1 MKRRQLK
8 HHVVAILQEER
19 LAVAHKLLSAHE
31 QKALINPLISCLC
44 HTDEKVR
51 WRSVSALGP
60 VINAIAAQE
69 FEAAR
74 LVMRRFLWMLND
86 ESGGIGWGV
95 PEALSE
101 AMYHNERLAAEYLHM
116 LVSYARSDGPELF
129 QDGNFIELPLL
140 QHGVLWGLCRLA
152 EKYRE
157 QLVKKEAHENI
168 GFYLASEDA
177 QVRGSAALLCG
188 LLGRAEFIS
197 SLQSLSGDPE
207 TVRIY
212 VDGQIETYSVGRLA
226 SDALSALISRRQS
239 S

>member
-8 HHVVAILQEER
+8 HQVVSLLREEN
-19 LAVAHKLLSAHE
+19 LAAVNKQLSAYD
-31 QKALINPLISCLC
+31 QKSLINPLVSCLC
-44 HTDEKVR
+44 HTDETVR
-51 WRSVSALGP
+51 WHSVSALGP

-69 FEAAR
+69 FESAR

-101 AMYHNERLAAEYLHM
+101 AMYHNDRLAAEYLHM

-157 QLVKKEAHENI
+157 QLVDKEAYENI

-177 QVRGSAALLCG
+177 QVRGTASLLCG
-188 LLGRAEFIS
+188 LLGRGEFIS
-197 SLQSLSGDPE
+197 SLQGLCEDPE

-212 VDGQIETYSVGRLA
+212 VDGQLENYSVGRLA
-226 SDALSALISRRQS
+226 SEALSALKSRR
-239 S
+239 

>member
-8 HHVVAILQEER
+8 YHVVALLQKEN
-19 LAVAHKLLSAHE
+19 LAAVKTLLSACD
-31 QKALINPLISCLC
+31 QKSLVNPLISCLC
-44 HTDEKVR
+44 HSDEIVR
-51 WRSVSALGP
+51 WHSVSALGP
-60 VINAIAAQE
+60 VISALAARE
-69 FEAAR
+69 FESAR

-95 PEALSE
+95 PEALAE

-140 QHGVLWGLCRLA
+140 QRGVLWGLCRLV

-157 QLVKKEAHENI
+157 QLVKKEAHENLA
-168 GFYLASEDA
+168 FYLSSEDA
-177 QVRGSAALLCG
+177 QVRGTASLLCG
-188 LLGRAEFIS
+188 LLGRGEFNAL
-197 SLQSLSGDPE
+197 LQRLSEDPE

-212 VDGQIETYSVGRLA
+212 ADGRMENHSVGRLA
-226 SDALSALISRRQS
+226 SAALSRLEGRR
-239 S
+239 

>member
-8 HHVVAILQEER
+8 HHVVALLQNET
-19 LAVAHKLLSAHE
+19 LTAVHKRLSACD
-31 QKALINPLISCLC
+31 QKSLINPLISCLC

-51 WRSVSALGP
+51 WHSVSALGP
-60 VINAIAAQE
+60 VISAIAAQE
-69 FEAAR
+69 FESAR

-101 AMYHNERLAAEYLHM
+101 AMYHNDRLAAEYMHM
-116 LVSYARSDGPELF
+116 LVSYARGDGPELF

-140 QHGVLWGLCRLA
+140 QRGVLWGLCRLA

-168 GFYLASEDA
+168 GFYLSSEDA
-177 QVRGSAALLCG
+177 QVRGTASLLCG
-188 LLGRAEFIS
+188 MLGRHEFTS
-197 SLQSLSGDPE
+197 FLQLLSEDPE

-212 VDGQIETYSVGRLA
+212 RDGQMENYSVGRLA
-226 SDALSALISRRQS
+226 LAALSALKRRR
-239 S
+239 

>member
-8 HHVVAILQEER
+8 HQVVSLLQREN
-19 LAVAHKLLSAHE
+19 LAAVNQNLSSYD
-31 QKALINPLISCLC
+31 QKSLVSPLISCLC
-44 HTDEKVR
+44 HTDERVR
-51 WRSVSALGP
+51 WYSVSALGP

-101 AMYHNERLAAEYLHM
+101 AMYHNERLAAEYMHM

-140 QHGVLWGLCRLA
+140 QRGVLWGLCRLA

-157 QLVKKEAHENI
+157 QLVNIEAHENI
-168 GFYLASEDA
+168 GFYLSSEDA
-177 QVRGSAALLCG
+177 QVRGMASLLCG
-188 LLGRAEFIS
+188 RLGRGEFMS
-197 SLQSLSGDPE
+197 SLQLLSEDPE
-207 TVRIY
+207 TVWIY
-212 VDGQIETYSVGRLA
+212 MDGQLVKHSVGTLA
-226 SDALSALISRRQS
+226 RAALSTLKGSQ
-239 S
+239 